1 MCKSE
6 EMKKIKMKNFG
17 VIVVVLLF
25 LAGCQSNPTNYT
37 ILGDI
42 NGLDSGMMYLVEAVN
57 GEAVVV
63 DSATVTEGE
72 FQFSGEAPIPEMYY
86 LRLNETNYFTQFFLE
101 NGKINVT
108 ADADSLSNAVVSGSK
123 SNDLLREYM
132 ATLNDVNS
140 NLLEMQQNYSV
151 AVSSGNTDEAD
162 RLNIDMTEASNDF
175 FNYVKNF
182 VTENNSSVV
191 APFLTLS
198 VLVPQKLDYNE
209 LEPIVSTFS
218 PDLDETIYMK
228 NLNSY
233 MDQQSKIAI
242 GAIAPDFTQNDPD
255 GNPVTLSSLRGKY
268 VLIDFWASWCA
279 PCRDENPNVVKNY
292 NKYKDKGF
300 DIIGVSLDQ
309 DKDSW
314 LKAIEDDG
322 LTWHHVSDLKYWD
335 NEVSDLYYINEIPS
349 SFLLDKDGRI
359 IAKDLRG
366 DELDEKLAEL
376 MP

>member
-162 RLNIDMTEASNDF
+162 RLRIDITEATNDF
-175 FNYVKNF
+175 FTYVENF
-182 VTENNSSVV
+182 VAENNSSVV

-198 VLVPQKLDYNE
+198 VLASQELDYNE
-209 LEPIVSTFS
+209 LESIVSSFS
-218 PDLDETIYMK
+218 PELDETIYMK
-228 NLNSY
+228 ELNSY
-233 MDQQSKIAI
+233 MNTKV

-255 GNPVTLSSLRGKY
+255 GNPITLSSLRGKY
-268 VLIDFWASWCA
+268 VLVDFWASWCG
-279 PCRDENPNVVKNY
+279 PCRDENPNVVENY

-300 DIIGVSLDQ
+300 DIIGVSLDR
-309 DKDSW
+309 DRDSW
-314 LKAIEDDG
+314 LKAIEDDK
-322 LTWHHVSDLKYWD
+322 LTWHHVSDLDYFD
-335 NEVSDLYYINEIPS
+335 NDVAVLYKVNAIPS
-349 SFLLDKDGRI
+349 SFLLDKEGRI

-366 DELDEKLAEL
+366 DALNEKLAEL